1 MTTPHTG
8 SECPAEAMLK
18 LISGKWKPQMLRM
31 AMQGPLRFSALLRQL
46 PGSSRQSL
54 SVTLSDLENAG
65 LLHRHILSQKPL
77 HVEYTLTE
85 RGAATLPLLQQ
96 LADLTGTDNP

>member
-31 AMQGPLRFSALLRQL
+31 AMQRPLRFSTLHRQL
-46 PGSSRQSL
+46 PGSNRQSL
-54 SVTLSDLENAG
+54 SVALNDLEQAG
-65 LLHRHILSQKPL
+65 LLHRHILRQKPL

-85 RGAATLPLLQQ
+85 RGTATLPLLQQ
-96 LADLTGTDNP
+96 LADLAGNEKG